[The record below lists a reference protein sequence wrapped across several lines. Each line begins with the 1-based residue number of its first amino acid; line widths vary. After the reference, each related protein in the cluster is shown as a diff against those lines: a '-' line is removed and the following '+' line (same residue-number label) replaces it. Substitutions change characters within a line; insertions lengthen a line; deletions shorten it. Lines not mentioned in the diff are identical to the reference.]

1 MYRNP
6 TNYKTVSTVALVVSI
21 VLVLCF
27 SISAKSGDS
36 QAAGLEYKVISKA
49 GVLKT
54 FSQAERRNPEYL
66 GEAIE
71 TILNNLGKEGWE
83 LQEANESLFILKRKL
98 P

>member
-6 TNYKTVSTVALVVSI
+6 THYKTLTSLALVASI

-27 SISAKSGDS
+27 SLSAKSDNS
-36 QAAGLEYKVISKA
+36 QATGLEYKVISRA
-49 GVLKT
+49 GTMKT
-54 FSQAERRNPEYL
+54 LNQADLRRPEAL
-66 GEAIE
+66 AEAIE

-83 LQEANESLFILKRKL
+83 LLEANESLLILKRKL